1 MEGKNG
7 EGRRGG
13 EGRMMGGGGKGSSG
27 GEGRMMGRSV
37 EERFQSGKRNDDGDK
52 GVD

>member
-1 MEGKNG
+1 
-7 EGRRGG
+7 
-13 EGRMMGGGGKGSSG
+13 MGGGGKGSRG

-37 EERFQSGKRNDDGDK
+37 EEGIQRGKRNDDGDK